1 MKKTMLFSLAL
12 VLLFSLFSCGARCE
26 PYEALS
32 DFVKSYGVNGVIYSP
47 SVEEGKDG
55 FVREG
60 LMERV
65 YRYSGDFP
73 ESYAVMLNS
82 CSDFGGECGVFVCPN
97 ADVLYAVEELCL
109 ERMRL
114 LDPSGS
120 NSLIIIDGQIIFY
133 STLQDKERAGRLWR
147 EIIR

>member
-1 MKKTMLFSLAL
+1 MKKYIAFLLAFILTFSLCSCQKEYDPY
-12 VLLFSLFSCGARCE
+12 LLLNE
-26 PYEALS
+26 
-32 DFVKSYGVNGVIYSP
+32 FVISYGLCGVVYSP
-47 SVEEGKDG
+47 SVAEGKDG

-65 YRYSGDFP
+65 YRYSGSFP
-73 ESYAVMLNS
+73 DSYAVMLNS
-82 CSDFGGECGVFVCPN
+82 RSDYGGECGVFVCQN

-114 LDPSGS
+114 LDPSGR

-133 STLQDKERAGRLWR
+133 STLQDKNRAERIWR